1 VSHLTRIFV
10 VVFFGGD
17 VLMSDVRHLIAELP
31 AQGCGRRGAWGVLL
45 WTCEKAACN
54 GSSNHHWIHPD
65 PAGSNVALNFIFG
78 EFWRHLA
85 TNINGVLLAVVGEA
99 RVGAGIWR
107 TAVSRIS
114 MDSMVDLSTLIAV
127 AVFAKGVSG
136 VLLIYA
142 WFTNRHA
149 PALALWAI
157 AFLVASVGTALFVTE
172 ERIGDVRLID
182 IADALLIGAYGLL
195 WMGARSFNHR
205 RTPVA
210 YLLVAP
216 AAWFLVRQLEI
227 WHFSD
232 ASRIAFVSSI
242 LLCCLVLTGFEF
254 WRSNRSLPSGWPL
267 IVIIG
272 VQAGIFLSRILWP
285 GWMLRALS
293 GGNPTLSAIALFCF
307 ELLFQTFFAAFLLA
321 FLVKERREEHFRRA
335 SLVDPLTNI
344 WNRRAF
350 LEFASRRLNRAA
362 IDKQAVALISFD
374 LDHFKYINDRYGHQA
389 GDRMLRSFCD
399 VVSEALRASD
409 LFGRIGGEEFACL
422 LVDVSTMDAVATAE
436 RLRCRF
442 ADMEISTGS
451 TPLRATVSS
460 GVAITGQPQ
469 PELEALMSAADRA
482 LYRAKELGRNRVE
495 LEKTILQDAQMQA
508 CELSSIDSRRNWSK

>member
-1 VSHLTRIFV
+1 
-10 VVFFGGD
+10 
-17 VLMSDVRHLIAELP
+17 M
-31 AQGCGRRGAWGVLL
+31 
-45 WTCEKAACN
+45 
-54 GSSNHHWIHPD
+54 GS
-65 PAGSNVALNFIFG
+65 L
-78 EFWRHLA
+78 
-85 TNINGVLLAVVGEA
+85 
-99 RVGAGIWR
+99 
-107 TAVSRIS
+107 
-114 MDSMVDLSTLIAV
+114 VDLSTLIAV

-142 WFTNRHA
+142 WFTNRHT

-157 AFLVASVGTALFVTE
+157 GFLVASAATALIVTE

-195 WMGARSFNHR
+195 WMGARSFNNR

-210 YLLVAP
+210 YLLVGP
-216 AAWFLVRQLEI
+216 ATWFLVRQLEF

-232 ASRIAFVSSI
+232 STRIVFVSSI

-254 WRSNRSLPSGWPL
+254 WRSNRSLPSCWPL

-285 GWMLRALS
+285 GWILRALTGS
-293 GGNPTLSAIALFCF
+293 NPTVSVIALFCF

-321 FLVKERREEHFRRA
+321 FLVKERSEEHFRQA
-335 SLVDPLTNI
+335 SLVDPLTSI

-350 LEFASRRLNRAA
+350 LEFASRRLIRAA
-362 IDKQAVALISFD
+362 IDKHAVALISFD
-374 LDHFKYINDRYGHQA
+374 LDHFKYINDRYGHLA

-399 VVSEALRASD
+399 VVTEALRADD

-422 LVDVSTMDAVATAE
+422 LVDVSTADAVATAE

-442 ADMEISTGS
+442 ADTEICSGS
-451 TPLRATVSS
+451 SPLRATVSS
-460 GVAITGQPQ
+460 GVAMTGQSQ
-469 PELEALMSAADRA
+469 PDLEALMSAADRA

-495 LEKTILQDAQMQA
+495 LEKTNLRDANG
-508 CELSSIDSRRNWSK
+508 ESEPIHKLNTETN